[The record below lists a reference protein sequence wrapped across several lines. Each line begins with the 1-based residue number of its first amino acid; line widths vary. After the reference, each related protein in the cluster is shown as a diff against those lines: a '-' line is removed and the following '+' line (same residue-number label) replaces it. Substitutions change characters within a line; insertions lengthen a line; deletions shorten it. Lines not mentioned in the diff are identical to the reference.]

1 MQGRAVS
8 NSRLKT
14 MRHHTVGTGMIKNL
28 RANDQ
33 ECRLRMH
40 EMMRMVEMVCDCIH
54 GYSGSIWKHLET
66 SGNIWKHLEAMRLHT
81 CVSPHSCIELHSPI
95 LSSESSGQD
104 PGHWATESAD
114 GTVLSLSVR
123 SGPKARLFHP
133 VSTLADLA
141 DPISFSFIRM
151 ALQFYCAV
159 C

>member
-1 MQGRAVS
+1 MQGPAVS

-66 SGNIWKHLEAMRLHT
+66 SGNIWKHLETSGSYEIAHL
-81 CVSPHSCIELHSPI
+81 CI
-95 LSSESSGQD
+95 
-104 PGHWATESAD
+104 AA
-114 GTVLSLSVR
+114 
-123 SGPKARLFHP
+123 
-133 VSTLADLA
+133 
-141 DPISFSFIRM
+141 
-151 ALQFYCAV
+151 
-159 C
+159 

>member
-1 MQGRAVS
+1 M
-8 NSRLKT
+8 K
-14 MRHHTVGTGMIKNL
+14 
-28 RANDQ
+28 
-33 ECRLRMH
+33 
-40 EMMRMVEMVCDCIH
+40 
-54 GYSGSIWKHLET
+54 
-66 SGNIWKHLEAMRLHT
+66 LHT
-81 CVSPHSCIELHSPI
+81 YVSPHSCIELHSPI

-141 DPISFSFIRM
+141 DLADPIGFSFIRT